1 MQAHPSHRGEM
12 SHAPGMNRLHR
23 TPVSASVDP
32 AARRAKRL
40 YLDLSASSVG
50 IELAVSVILPT
61 LFGHW
66 LDEKAGTGPWL
77 MIALLVL
84 GFVAGMRGVMRVV
97 NKMDREARDEEAG
110 RG

>member
-1 MQAHPSHRGEM
+1 MQAPAFHRGEM
-12 SHAPGMNRLHR
+12 SHAPGMNRLHPTR
-23 TPVSASVDP
+23 VSDSVDP

-40 YLDLSASSVG
+40 YQDISASSVG
-50 IELAVSVILPT
+50 IELAVAVILPT
-61 LFGHW
+61 LFGRW
-66 LDEKAGTGPWL
+66 LDAKAGTGPWL

-84 GFVAGMRGVMRVV
+84 GFVAGMRGVLRVV